1 MKASASLLLNS
12 LDYRGRRDLRVY
24 SKREVIKSACNWWS
38 KIRKQVGKEGI
49 KSLGIMNRYRMVNPY
64 NGVLFNNK
72 KEQSDNLDE
81 PCEHD
86 AK

>member
-1 MKASASLLLNS
+1 M
-12 LDYRGRRDLRVY
+12 
-24 SKREVIKSACNWWS
+24 
-38 KIRKQVGKEGI
+38 GKEGI
-49 KSLGIMNRYRMVNPY
+49 KSLGIMNRYRMINPY

-81 PCEHD
+81 PREHD